1 MYLCDLEVITD
12 KNTYISRTHPECV
25 TGDKEYPMSIDI
37 ADLVDEACRRADVS
51 LAMLTDDKIDSLVVI
66 AQPYDPSVVVSEDSL
81 RSLVTGIALLLDQGR
96 DNRHAVQF
104 EDDLIEDCRDYW
116 PFASFMRAII
126 AILTENPD
134 RVPGAKLNP
143 FVLRQV
149 QEVVGE

>member
-1 MYLCDLEVITD
+1 
-12 KNTYISRTHPECV
+12 
-25 TGDKEYPMSIDI
+25 MSIDI

-51 LAMLTDDKIDSLVVI
+51 LAMLTDDKLDSFVVTT
-66 AQPYDPSVVVSEDSL
+66 QPYDPSVVVSEDNL
-81 RSLVTGIALLLDQGR
+81 RSLVTGVGLLFDQGR
-96 DNRHAVQF
+96 VHPQAGQF
-104 EDDLIEDCRDYW
+104 EDDLIEDCQDYW

-143 FVLRQV
+143 FVLRRV